1 MAILPLTAQK
11 RSSLRAEAH
20 TLHPIVVIGHS
31 GLTDAVIKETNMV
44 LSVHALIKVRVF
56 SDEKHT
62 RAEYFNELCDRLN
75 AAQIQH
81 IGKLLIIY
89 RPLTDTPKKKTF
101 AQTLANEDGFKGAA
115 PYRVTVV
122 KSSVPNRRVKT
133 AEITIKG
140 NERVT
145 QSGTVKR
152 GKKAT
157 VSGKK
162 KMG

>member
-1 MAILPLTAQK
+1 MAILPLTAQQ
-11 RSSLRAEAH
+11 RSSLRADAH
-20 TLHPIVVIGHS
+20 VLHPIVVIGHA
-31 GLTDAVIKETNMV
+31 GLTDAVIKEADAA

-56 SDEKHT
+56 ADEKDV
-62 RAEYFNELCDRLN
+62 RAEYFDVLCDQLG
-75 AAQIQH
+75 AAQVQH
-81 IGKLLIIY
+81 IGKLLVVY
-89 RPLTDTPKKKTF
+89 RPISSAPKKKTF
-101 AQTLANEDGFKGAA
+101 AQTLTDEDGFKGAA

-122 KSSVPNRRVKT
+122 KSSIPNRRPKT
-133 AEITIKG
+133 KEITIKG

-152 GKKAT
+152 GKKIL